1 MKALKLLD
9 ASPAICRAVSSEDYS
24 RPEMKMTEVSCEK
37 GFCES
42 GIGTQSAGHAGFSI
56 TNDYE
61 ENFWED

>member
-24 RPEMKMTEVSCEK
+24 SPEMKMTEVSCEK

-56 TNDYE
+56 TNDYG

>member
-9 ASPAICRAVSSEDYS
+9 ASPAICRAVSSEDYCS
-24 RPEMKMTEVSCEK
+24 PEMKMTEVSCEK

-42 GIGTQSAGHAGFSI
+42 GVSSQTGHAGFSI
-56 TNDYE
+56 KNDYG

>member
-24 RPEMKMTEVSCEK
+24 SPEMKMTEVSCEK

-42 GIGTQSAGHAGFSI
+42 GISTQSDHAGFDI
-56 TNDYE
+56 KNNYGNE
-61 ENFWED
+61 FWED